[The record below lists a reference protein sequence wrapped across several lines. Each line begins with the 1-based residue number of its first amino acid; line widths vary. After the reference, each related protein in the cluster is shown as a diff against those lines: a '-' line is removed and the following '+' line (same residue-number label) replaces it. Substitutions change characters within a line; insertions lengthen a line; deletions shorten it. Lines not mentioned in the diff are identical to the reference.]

1 MVNKCCVPGCQSNY
15 KKRDVE
21 YKYVPIFSFPK
32 NEDLQNVLKSKIPR
46 DNLVATQ
53 NPKVCMKHCG
63 EKVLWKYNVFPCSNA
78 DPDIIVS
85 KTIHLMNYNY

>member
-15 KKRDVE
+15 KKKNVE

-32 NEDLQNVLKSKIPR
+32 KEDLRNEWKRRIPR
-46 DNLVATQ
+46 DNLVVTQ
-53 NPKVCMKHCG
+53 NSKGCMKHF
-63 EKVLWKYNVFPCSNA
+63 EEQDLWKYDVFPCSNG

-85 KTIHLMNYNY
+85 ETIIKIMV